1 MLEAVRKNKR
11 IAQVILAIIII
22 PFAFFGMDSYFSDGP
37 AGAEV
42 ASVGGTKIS
51 AAEFDRALRDQQDRL
66 RESMGETVDR
76 AVLESDE
83 LRRAVLENLVNQR
96 VLALHAAN
104 NRMVVTQ
111 QQLQE
116 VIASLPAFQSDG
128 RFSLERYENVLRAQG
143 MSPAVFESRLG
154 QDLRVQQLA
163 QAVSES
169 SFAAAASAR
178 RFLAA
183 QLEERE
189 VRELRF
195 APADVMAEVKLDE
208 GAAQRFYE
216 ANPARF
222 ERPARVRAQYV
233 AFDEEALLQ
242 QVSVTDEAVQ
252 QFYAANPD
260 RFGEP
265 EQRRAR
271 HILIPSGSS
280 AEEEAQARDK
290 TAAILTRLRSEPDR
304 FEELA
309 KTESQDTGSAERGG
323 DLGYFGRGAMVK
335 PFEDAAF
342 GLEKGQI
349 SEPVRSEFG
358 FHIIEVTDIR
368 PATVRPLDAV
378 REEIA
383 DELRRQEASRRFA
396 ELADQFANT
405 VYEQSD
411 SLQPAA
417 ELLKLE
423 IRETDWVERIGGAV
437 GPYENE
443 KLLNALFSDDAVKHK
458 RNVEAVE
465 VARGTLVSARVLEF
479 EAAQRLPFEAVSPII
494 EQQLRAEEAT
504 RLVRERG
511 EAALAAANRGEQIA
525 GEWSAPRKLQRGNP
539 VLPAPAMQAVFEAPS
554 GKLPAHAGA
563 TMPGGS
569 YAVFRIESVARPELK
584 GDDPRAKAIAEQYER
599 LMAERDFSAYLSALR
614 EQYEVVINTAALT
627 PRQQ

>member
-11 IAQVILAIIII
+11 IAQLILAIIII

-37 AGAEV
+37 AGAEL

-51 AAEFDRALRDQQDRL
+51 AAEFDRALREQQDRL
-66 RESMGETVDR
+66 RESMGESVDR
-76 AVLESDE
+76 AMLESEE

-96 VLALHAAN
+96 MLALHAAT

-143 MSPAVFESRLG
+143 MSPAMFEARLG

-163 QAVSES
+163 QSVSES

-189 VRELRF
+189 IRELRF
-195 APADVMAEVKLDE
+195 APADVMAEVKLADD
-208 GAAQRFYE
+208 AAQRFYD

-233 AFDEEALLQ
+233 VFDEAALLE
-242 QVSVTDEAVQ
+242 QVSVSDEAVQ

-271 HILIPSGSS
+271 HILIPAGSS
-280 AEEEAQARDK
+280 PDEEAQARDK
-290 TAAILTRLRSEPDR
+290 ATAILARLRSEPAR

-309 KTESQDTGSAERGG
+309 KAESQDTGSAERGG
-323 DLGYFGRGAMVK
+323 DLGYFGRGAMAK

-342 GLEKGQI
+342 GLEKGQL

-358 FHIIEVTDIR
+358 FHIIEVTEIR

-383 DELRRQEASRRFA
+383 GELRSQQASRRFA

-405 VYEQSD
+405 TYEQSD
-411 SLQPAA
+411 SLQPVAD
-417 ELLKLE
+417 LLKLE
-423 IRETDWVERIGGAV
+423 VRQTDWIERDGGKV
-437 GPYENE
+437 GPFENE
-443 KLLNALFSDDAVKHK
+443 KLLTALFSDDAVKHK

-465 VARGTLVSARVLEF
+465 VARGTMVSARVLEF
-479 EAAQRLPFEAVSPII
+479 EAAQRLPFDAVRAII

-511 EAALAAANRGEQIA
+511 EAALAAVSRGEQVA
-525 GEWSAPRKLQRGNP
+525 GEWSAPRKLQRGKP
-539 VLPAPAMQAVFEAPS
+539 ALPAAATQAVFQAPS

-563 TMPGGS
+563 AMTDGS
-569 YAVFRIESVARPELK
+569 YAVFRIEKVERPELA
-584 GDDPRAKAIAEQYER
+584 GDDPRVKAIAEQYER
-599 LMAERDFSAYLSALR
+599 LMAERDFSAFLAALR
-614 EQYEVVINTAALT
+614 EQYEVVINTAALN